1 MLTFSLVCQAISDDR
16 RSLRSGMRLLAGVA
30 HKYGIPIA
38 WAIDAGS
45 ARAFADDLA
54 EWHESYGDEPLPMLD
69 IGPISDTNLDLD
81 DPIQAAEHIVTM
93 REKLPKYVSS
103 EWSKI
108 RRAMDWATPGVAGA
122 DKKSQ
127 TLLYALEQVGFK
139 GLWGYLWDAADLEVG
154 DDRGCPFGFFYPSSD
169 NHNLAGTPS
178 SRIVGVQR
186 TSFNLAENREP
197 PEERSQ
203 NSREA
208 TLQHWISSGR
218 AGHTFDCYA
227 ASAKWNRWLGY
238 VQHIGA
244 ADLVELQAEGTER
257 LEDFLRQVCEH
268 EATQVMLLSDA
279 VNDYQLAFQSVSPTF
294 LLMNDAH
301 SQSTLYYYDDECQ
314 FIFENGKMEPVDMK
328 NYVSPP
334 TESRHGVEYSLPQIE
349 RFSPTRTRE
358 RLQMRISLE
367 STKAMPYGF
376 AIWGNHEGLTLVKSN
391 AKQVTWLGDQLLFV
405 RVELQPGNNE
415 IEVEL
420 TI

>member
-1 MLTFSLVCQAISDDR
+1 M
-16 RSLRSGMRLLAGVA
+16 
-30 HKYGIPIA
+30 
-38 WAIDAGS
+38 
-45 ARAFADDLA
+45 
-54 EWHESYGDEPLPMLD
+54 
-69 IGPISDTNLDLD
+69 
-81 DPIQAAEHIVTM
+81 
-93 REKLPKYVSS
+93 
-103 EWSKI
+103 
-108 RRAMDWATPGVAGA
+108 
-122 DKKSQ
+122 
-127 TLLYALEQVGFK
+127 
-139 GLWGYLWDAADLEVG
+139 
-154 DDRGCPFGFFYPSSD
+154 
-169 NHNLAGTPS
+169 
-178 SRIVGVQR
+178 
-186 TSFNLAENREP
+186 
-197 PEERSQ
+197 
-203 NSREA
+203 
-208 TLQHWISSGR
+208 
-218 AGHTFDCYA
+218 
-227 ASAKWNRWLGY
+227 
-238 VQHIGA
+238 
-244 ADLVELQAEGTER
+244 ELQAEGTER
-257 LEDFLRQVCEH
+257 LDDFLRQVCEH

-301 SQSTLYYYDDECQ
+301 SQSALYYYDDECQ

-391 AKQVTWLGDQLLFV
+391 AKQVTWLGDRLLFV